1 MTLNSVWPL
10 YVPDGT
16 PCVFKSRHIVIVI
29 ELLEALSV
37 GLLIE
42 DIPFE
47 RHPWLFGLCIEA
59 YTPVM
64 PCTCPC
70 KPTQQR
76 LCVRLHSWRIL

>member
-16 PCVFKSRHIVIVI
+16 LCVFESRHLVIVI
-29 ELLEALSV
+29 ELLEVLSD

-47 RHPWLFGLCIEA
+47 RHPWLFGSC
-59 YTPVM
+59 
-64 PCTCPC
+64 
-70 KPTQQR
+70 
-76 LCVRLHSWRIL
+76 